1 MHPIDRVVLERCQ
14 AGFQPMTPLKGPIPS
29 GTLYRHVGRLV
40 ALGWLEKQ
48 GRLYRTTTA
57 GQRQL
62 AMGTRARSWAALE
75 ITYPPLALVPTPTH
89 RATIELMFAA
99 VVARQHETRPD
110 RHPYFAAFG
119 STLHW
124 KTSLGIFVCHALGLD
139 PALHVVDCGTETG
152 KSVAI
157 RRGSTGAAVFER
169 QLLQASFVT
178 FDEFLTASPEVRAA
192 LGLFLGGRLVVAFE
206 NERLTVRPVPLLTLN
221 PRPRATLEQQIGLS
235 APQIRRA
242 ILVNLDA
249 VAMPDLA
256 VSGERALEAARVHPP
271 LKISPPAV
279 DCRPFH
285 DRIIEVTRAILAPD
299 AQARVDVEIIVNLVT
314 GMTAFIA
321 DPAEAIAQVGY
332 DLGLLAETLGWT
344 RAGWIQA
351 VTTFSLASGT
361 HSPAGD
367 SSSTALA
374 PVPPSVRQQDHAA
387 GVGDDAPPD
396 TVSLAVREPV
406 RRKGSVP
413 DLALSEATRMRLVW
427 FAHETDRD
435 VDGTLD
441 LLLDFYLQWRANG
454 QAIETLERILVLG
467 RDLELA
473 KIDGDTVRDYLADRQ
488 MLDAYNCSFTELPAA
503 LQVLDLLSQLPIE
516 WTWEIA
522 TAAMQAVADILR
534 AGISSSQIGAF
545 VARHRRL
552 EALGFQETAEVLAT
566 VLAEAGAVGD
576 QHDTVIRHLVEHAK
590 TVVDREQL
598 DDGVQ
603 RLRAQVAALEA
614 QTAQLER
621 TVEALEQRRDTL
633 RQDIVATQSALAHV
647 EAERAVKTGDLEVLA
662 ALKALL
668 LNKTT
673 ATDAFFEE
681 LRRLDRRRAI
691 GGTPTDVVGAGYV
704 QDLRAKLV
712 GLLQEMFRQAGGS
725 PPASNA
731 PGTR

>member
-14 AGFQPMTPLKGPIPS
+14 DGFQPMTPLKGQIPS

-48 GRLYRTTTA
+48 GRLYRTTAA

-62 AMGTRARSWAALE
+62 AMATSTRSWAALE

-89 RATIELMFAA
+89 RATVELLLAA

-110 RHPYFAAFG
+110 RHPSFVAFG

-157 RRGSTGAAVFER
+157 RRGSTGAPVFER
-169 QLLQASFVT
+169 QLLQAPFVT

-192 LGLFLGGRLVVAFE
+192 LGWFLGGRLVVAFE
-206 NERLTVRPVPLLTLN
+206 NERLTVRPVPFLTLN
-221 PRPRATLEQQIGLS
+221 PRPKATLEQQIGLS

-242 ILVNLDA
+242 ILVNLDG

-256 VSGERALEAARVHPP
+256 VSGERALEAARTHPP
-271 LKISPPAV
+271 LEIGPPAL
-279 DCRPFH
+279 DCLPFH
-285 DRIIEVTRAILAPD
+285 DRIVEVTRAILTPD
-299 AQARVDVEIIVNLVT
+299 AQARVDVETVVNLAT

-344 RAGWIQA
+344 RVGWIQA
-351 VTTFSLASGT
+351 VTNFSLASHPPAGNS
-361 HSPAGD
+361 SPA
-367 SSSTALA
+367 ALA
-374 PVPPSVRQQDHAA
+374 PVPPSARQQDHAA
-387 GVGDDAPPD
+387 GVGDDASPD
-396 TVSLAVREPV
+396 TLSLAVREPV

-413 DLALSEATRMRLVW
+413 DLALSEATRLRLVW

-435 VDGTLD
+435 VDGALD
-441 LLLDFYLQWRANG
+441 LLLDFYLKWRANG

-467 RDLELA
+467 KELELA
-473 KIDGDTVRDYLADRQ
+473 ELEGDTIRDYLADRQ
-488 MLDAYNCSFTELPAA
+488 MLAAYNCSFTDLPAA
-503 LQVLDLLSQLPIE
+503 LQVLDLLSELPIA

-522 TAAMQAVADILR
+522 TAAMQGVADIMR
-534 AGISSSQIGAF
+534 AGIPASQISEF
-545 VARHRRL
+545 VARHRQL
-552 EALGFQETAEVLAT
+552 EALGFQETAEVLAAT
-566 VLAEAGAVGD
+566 LAEAGAAGD
-576 QHDTVIRHLVEHAK
+576 QRDPVVRHLVEHAK
-590 TVVDREQL
+590 TAVDREQL
-598 DDGVQ
+598 EDCVQ
-603 RLRAQVAALEA
+603 SLQAQVAALEA
-614 QTAQLER
+614 QAAQLER
-621 TVEALEQRRDTL
+621 TVAALEQRRETL
-633 RQDIVATQSALAHV
+633 GLDIVATQNTLANV
-647 EAERAVKTGDLEVLA
+647 EADRVIKAGDLDVLA

-668 LNKTT
+668 LTKTP
-673 ATDAFFEE
+673 ATNAFFDE
-681 LRRLDRRRAI
+681 LRRLDRWRTI
-691 GGTPTDVVGAGYV
+691 GGMPTDVVGAGYV
-704 QDLRAKLV
+704 QDLRAKLL

-725 PPASNA
+725 PPSSNA